1 MSGLLVV
8 PSIDSRPENVELV
21 LSLLENYGQPISQN
35 DFAEELKK
43 EDRFK
48 NVINIHSLM
57 RKTELPR
64 YFGLVNKEEKLE
76 LTHRGYRYLNA
87 SHNEK
92 IDIIFESL
100 VNDTFGRNNNGIHGT
115 DSDVE
120 APCVFLKAIKDLN
133 GIYSD
138 EFTAMLYLMHNVG
151 QTYEET
157 LKNIVDYRNNDDLE
171 IIIDEIKDNN
181 FYRKYGSNNKIK
193 GFFEKLKI
201 VNCDNHKYIF
211 SKYTKENHMKDVQ
224 SLKVVNTDEVSIED
238 VSEVIKRLNKSTIE
252 GNYSNQSYRFYLS
265 EYEIGDDKEKN
276 NQVVGQEEFYNM
288 EEDTN
293 EKLIDW
299 SEAERKNEA
308 RKSRHREL
316 NDEVHKLLKDR
327 GFRVFEGNIDCLGFK
342 NSFPVIIGEVKT
354 LSGESKDEKSQVLK
368 AFSQL
373 YYYEMFAMKQFEGH
387 KSQKVAIF
395 ERKISDEHIDFLEDN
410 NILVLWK
417 CSEGVFDCSVD
428 GLEFFKE
435 LNVEMEM

>member
-21 LSLLENYGQPISQN
+21 LKLLDDYGQPISQN
-35 DFAEELKK
+35 EFAEELRK
-43 EDRFK
+43 EEKFK
-48 NVINIHSLM
+48 NVTDIHSLM

-64 YFGLVNKEEKLE
+64 YFGLVNKKEKLE

-87 SHNEK
+87 NNNEK

-100 VNDTFGRNNNGIHGT
+100 LNDTFGRNNNGIKGT
-115 DSDVE
+115 NSDVE
-120 APCVFLKAIKDLN
+120 APCVFLKAINDLD
-133 GIYSD
+133 GISSD
-138 EFTAMLYLMHNVG
+138 EFTAILYLMHNLG
-151 QTYEET
+151 KTYEET
-157 LKNIVDYRNNDDLE
+157 VKNIIDYRINDDLE

-181 FYRKYGSNNKIK
+181 FYRKYGSNNKIR

-201 VNCDNHKYIF
+201 VNSDNYKYIF
-211 SKYTKENHMKDVQ
+211 SKYTKENHMKDIK
-224 SLKVVNTDEVSIED
+224 SLKVVNTENIKSED
-238 VSEVIKRLNKSTIE
+238 VSEVIKRLNIQSTKEI
-252 GNYSNQSYRFYLS
+252 NVNQGHRFYLS
-265 EYEIGDDKEKN
+265 EYEFGYDQEQNEK
-276 NQVVGQEEFYNM
+276 VIEQEEFYNE
-288 EEDTN
+288 EEDKN

-308 RKSRHREL
+308 RKSRHRQL
-316 NDEVHKLLKDR
+316 NDEVHKLFKDR

-354 LSGESKDEKSQVLK
+354 LSGENKDEKSQVLK

-373 YYYEMFAMKQFEGH
+373 YYYEMFAMKQFEGY
-387 KSQKVAIF
+387 KSQKIAIF
-395 ERKISDEHIDFLEDN
+395 ERKISDDHINFLESN

-417 CSEGVFDCSVD
+417 CSEGVFDCSEN

-435 LNVEMEM
+435 LNLEIKM

>member
-21 LSLLENYGQPISQN
+21 LQLLDNYGKPISQN
-35 DFAEELKK
+35 EFAEELRK

-48 NVINIHSLM
+48 NVTNIHSLM

-64 YFGLVNKEEKLE
+64 YFGLVNKQERLE

-87 SHNEK
+87 NDDEK

-100 VNDTFGRNNNGIHGT
+100 LNDTFGRNNNGIHGT
-115 DSDVE
+115 DSDIE
-120 APCVFLKAIKDLN
+120 APCIFLKAIKDLD
-133 GIYSD
+133 GISSD
-138 EFTAMLYLMHNVG
+138 EFTVMLYLMHNAG
-151 QTYEET
+151 QTYEQT
-157 LKNIVDYRNNDDLE
+157 VQNIIDYRINDDLE

-181 FYRKYGSNNKIK
+181 FYRKYGSNNKIR

-201 VNCDNHKYIF
+201 VNGDNQKYIF
-211 SKYTKENHMKDVQ
+211 SKYTKENHMKDIQ
-224 SLKVVNTDEVSIED
+224 SLRVVNTENTNAED
-238 VSEVIKRLNKSTIE
+238 ISEVIKRLNVESTKDKQM
-252 GNYSNQSYRFYLS
+252 NQNHRFYLS
-265 EYEIGDDKEKN
+265 EYEVGNDKEQNGK
-276 NQVVGQEEFYNM
+276 VIEQEEFYNE
-288 EEDTN
+288 EEDKN

-308 RKSRHREL
+308 RKYRHREL
-316 NDEVHKLLKDR
+316 NDEFHKLLIDR

-342 NSFPVIIGEVKT
+342 STFPAIIGEVKT
-354 LSGESKDEKSQVLK
+354 LSGENKDEKSQVLK

-373 YYYEMFAMKQFEGH
+373 YYYEMFAMKQFEGY
-387 KSQKVAIF
+387 KSQKIAIF
-395 ERKISDEHIDFLEDN
+395 ESKISDDHINFLESN

-417 CSEGVFDCSVD
+417 CREGIFDCSDD

-435 LNVEMEM
+435 LNVEIEM

>member
-21 LSLLENYGQPISQN
+21 LQLLDNYGKPISQN
-35 DFAEELKK
+35 EFAEELRK

-48 NVINIHSLM
+48 NVTNIHSLM

-64 YFGLVNKEEKLE
+64 YFGLVNKQERLE
-76 LTHRGYRYLNA
+76 LTHRGYRYLSGNDD
-87 SHNEK
+87 EK

-100 VNDTFGRNNNGIHGT
+100 LNDTFGRNNNGIHGT
-115 DSDVE
+115 DSDIE
-120 APCVFLKAIKDLN
+120 APCIFLKAIKDLD
-133 GIYSD
+133 GISSD
-138 EFTAMLYLMHNVG
+138 EFTAMLYLMHNAG
-151 QTYEET
+151 QTYEQT
-157 LKNIVDYRNNDDLE
+157 VQNIIDYRINHDLE

-181 FYRKYGSNNKIK
+181 FYRKYGSNNKIR

-201 VNCDNHKYIF
+201 VNGDNQKYIF
-211 SKYTKENHMKDVQ
+211 SKYTEENHMKDIQ
-224 SLKVVNTDEVSIED
+224 SLRVVNTENTNTED
-238 VSEVIKRLNKSTIE
+238 ISEVIKRLNVESTK
-252 GNYSNQSYRFYLS
+252 YNQMNQNHRFYLS
-265 EYEIGDDKEKN
+265 EYEVGNDKEQNGK
-276 NQVVGQEEFYNM
+276 VIEQEEFYNE
-288 EEDTN
+288 EEDKN

-316 NDEVHKLLKDR
+316 NDEFHKLLIDR

-342 NSFPVIIGEVKT
+342 NSFPIIIGEVKT

-373 YYYEMFAMKQFEGH
+373 YYYEMFAMKQFEGY
-387 KSQKVAIF
+387 KSQKIAIF
-395 ERKISDEHIDFLEDN
+395 ESKISDDHINFLESN

-417 CSEGVFDCSVD
+417 CSEGIFDCSDD

-435 LNVEMEM
+435 LNVEIEM